1 MAYSHDLAGILASVT
16 KSSKIEVTS
25 LHDAIRAYMV
35 DCARRGL
42 SMRTMF
48 NAYVDLIRF
57 AQDIGE
63 NEPKHQPTTLN
74 DITRDVIEAHLARLS
89 RGEESKSRKIPSPY
103 TVDRRRRV
111 LKAFFNWL
119 HAEGYIDFNPMSKLK
134 AAPLRERMPSVW
146 TLKQVSRFLK
156 TFDTSDI
163 IGHRNYV
170 MALLALSSGL
180 RAGELAYLRPID
192 VDIKTRTLS
201 VSHRGKTGAR
211 TAVMTVQ
218 AAREVSKWM
227 RRRKAE
233 LHLPATAPL
242 FPRIGVSGLQV
253 DINPH
258 EPMRSSS
265 ISAIIAKHA
274 KMAGIKNVKCGAHA
288 LRHTAATFL
297 ARNGASAFEIKQFLG
312 HSSIEMS
319 QRYVEMS
326 NATVQR
332 RVEQVGVLSQVSK
345 MEQEQ
350 EHQSEDSIEKTL
362 KEILKSR

>member
-16 KSSKIEVTS
+16 KSSKIEVRT
-25 LHDAIRAYMV
+25 LHDAVHAYMV

-57 AQDIGE
+57 AQDVERNRPERQI
-63 NEPKHQPTTLN
+63 TTLN
-74 DITRDVIEAHLARLS
+74 DLTKDVIEAHLARLS
-89 RGEESKSRKIPSPY
+89 RGEEYKSTKIPSPY

-111 LKAFFNWL
+111 LRAFFNWL
-119 HAEGYIDFNPMSKLK
+119 QSEGYIDDNPMTKLK
-134 AAPLRERMPSVW
+134 AAPLRERLPSVW

-180 RAGELAYLRPID
+180 RAGELAYLRPVD
-192 VDIKTRTLS
+192 VDIKARTLR
-201 VSHRGKTGAR
+201 VSHYGKTGAR

-218 AAREVSKWM
+218 AAKEVSKWM

-233 LHLPATAPL
+233 LHLPSTAPL

-258 EPMRSSS
+258 EPMRSST

-274 KMAGIKNVKCGAHA
+274 RMAGIKNVKCGAHA

-297 ARNGASAFEIKQFLG
+297 ARNGASAFEIQQFLG

-332 RVEQVGVLSQVSK
+332 RVEQVGILAQLAKV
-345 MEQEQ
+345 EQEQ
-350 EHQSEDSIEKTL
+350 EHQSEDSVEKTL
-362 KEILKSR
+362 KEILRSR